1 MKGGFFMASKR
12 CLPTRFFK
20 DADIM
25 NVSKDGQLILV
36 GLVLLA
42 DDEGR
47 ELAHP
52 RLLSREIDYPPEQ
65 IEAALQE
72 LVENDLVLLYQ
83 VGKHCY
89 YSLTR
94 WNQWQ
99 SISSQKMTPSKYP
112 APPVEGES
120 EAVPSAIEEE
130 QDAESEHIRQAPE
143 IRREMLGN
151 AGSLQGN
158 NGNLQG
164 NSGKNREN
172 PTQLNLSE
180 SKLSKSKLIEDEG
193 ETQPPPNIVPFP
205 AARDDADDEITNK
218 NVEAEVLAAT
228 KQVSAILNIPVT
240 EGLQRVV
247 ADYLDD
253 SSLSLLGEA
262 DAAREWIE
270 DPRRNRKRK
279 QLTPAFFRCWLKREH
294 EAAQRG
300 YGTGGAFLQE
310 TAHGS
315 LPTSVRATHLS
326 ANGTGPPGVS
336 GSGTTEHAE
345 NPYQAFVNARAKAV
359 MRHALSRQ
367 EEVRH
372 EASP

>member
-1 MKGGFFMASKR
+1 MASKR

-72 LVENDLVLLYQ
+72 LVENDLVVLYQ
-83 VGKHCY
+83 AGKHCY

-99 SISSQKMTPSKYP
+99 SISSQKMTPSRYP
-112 APPVEGES
+112 APPMEGVS
-120 EAVPSAIEEE
+120 EAAPTVSEEDQQAQTEHVRHVPEV
-130 QDAESEHIRQAPE
+130 
-143 IRREMLGN
+143 RREMLGN
-151 AGSLQGN
+151 DGIP
-158 NGNLQG
+158 QG
-164 NSGKNREN
+164 NSGKNRES
-172 PTQLNLSE
+172 PTQFKLSESNSSE
-180 SKLSKSKLIEDEG
+180 SKLIEEEG
-193 ETQPPPNIVPFP
+193 ESQPPPNIVPFP
-205 AARDDADDEITNK
+205 AGLADDEHDTNTAEIQV
-218 NVEAEVLAAT
+218 VEAT
-228 KQVSAILNIPVT
+228 KQVATILSLPLT
-240 EGLQRVV
+240 ERLQRVV
-247 ADYLDD
+247 ADYLGDP
-253 SSLSLLGEA
+253 SLSLLGEA

-270 DPRRNRKRK
+270 DPSRNRKRK

-294 EAAQRG
+294 ETAQRG
-300 YGTGGAFLQE
+300 YGSGSAFLQE
-310 TAHGS
+310 TAGGTA
-315 LPTSVRATHLS
+315 PAYVRATRPS
-326 ANGTGPPGVS
+326 ANGTGPPG
-336 GSGTTEHAE
+336 GMPGTTPAEHPE

>member
-1 MKGGFFMASKR
+1 MASKR

-25 NVSKDGQLILV
+25 NVSKDAQLILV

-52 RLLSREIDYPPEQ
+52 KLLSREIDYPPEQ

-72 LVENDLVLLYQ
+72 LVENDLVVLYQ
-83 VGKHCY
+83 AGKHCY

-94 WNQWQ
+94 WSQWQ

-112 APPVEGES
+112 APPVMALAPVDVSPATAAAET
-120 EAVPSAIEEE
+120 
-130 QDAESEHIRQAPE
+130 DANDTQRSINVSQQSPE
-143 IRREMLGN
+143 FPRISRRN
-151 AGSLQGN
+151 T
-158 NGNLQG
+158 
-164 NSGKNREN
+164 GKNRES

-180 SKLSKSKLIEDEG
+180 SNSSESKSIEDEG
-193 ETQPPPNIVPFP
+193 EAQPPPNVVPFP
-205 AARDDADDEITNK
+205 AARADATTN
-218 NVEAEVLAAT
+218 NTEQAVLEVT
-228 KQVSAILNIPVT
+228 QQVAAILKVAVT
-240 EGLQRVV
+240 DGLVRVV
-247 ADYLDD
+247 ADYLGD

-279 QLTPAFFRCWLKREH
+279 PLTPAFFRRWLKREH
-294 EAAQRG
+294 EAVGRG
-300 YGTGGAFLQE
+300 YAPPGTLLQE
-310 TAHGS
+310 TANGARPRPARAGS
-315 LPTSVRATHLS
+315 SI
-326 ANGTGPPGVS
+326 ANGIGPPGMP
-336 GSGTTEHAE
+336 GTTVTSQSE
-345 NPYQAFVNARAKAV
+345 NPYQAYVSARVQAV
-359 MRHALSRQ
+359 LRRVACRQ
-367 EEVRH
+367 EEVRR